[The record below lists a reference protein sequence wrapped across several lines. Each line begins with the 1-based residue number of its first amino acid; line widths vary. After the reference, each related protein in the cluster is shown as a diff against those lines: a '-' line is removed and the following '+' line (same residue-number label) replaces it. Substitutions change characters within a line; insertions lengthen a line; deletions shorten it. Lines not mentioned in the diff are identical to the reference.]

1 MNFKFQNLLGA
12 PYRGGNLLISG
23 NTQLLSPVGNRVS
36 ITDLVKSETLT
47 LPCENAKNVHRIAV
61 SPDGSLL
68 LSVDEDGKSLLIN
81 LRRRVSLHHF
91 SFKGP
96 VSALQFSPDGTLIA
110 AAIGKLLQ
118 VWRTPGFKAEFAP
131 FQLVR
136 TFASCHD
143 TITCLHWSP
152 DSQWLIVGCK
162 DLSARLFC
170 IHRVEHYNPI
180 VLMGHRDVIEGV
192 YFQVELN
199 GASHGQVVGA
209 YTISRDGAVFSWKYN
224 ALENGEDHTTLQSS
238 RRGRMEV
245 QYAPGYQLNAESAD
259 EHGQETDFLIL
270 PDASPTNSNRN
281 DGKKKR
287 KHSVTD
293 EPIHIQ
299 SPAVLGV
306 REIDS
311 NPLTETTNVENQG
324 KVGID
329 VCRLDRGKWE
339 LTNKHFFMQSSKLT
353 TCDYH
358 QGLNM
363 LVAGFAH
370 GVFGLYQMPDFTCI
384 HLLSISKERLT
395 TSVFNGTGN
404 WLAFGCAK
412 LGQLLVWEWRSESY
426 ILKQQGHYFDVNSVA
441 YSPDSQLIATG
452 ADDNK
457 LKVWNASSGFCFV
470 TFAEH
475 TNSITAVHFLP
486 SNNALL
492 SASLDGTVR
501 AWDLLRYRNF
511 RTFTTPSPTQ
521 FASLTADKSGEVVC
535 AGSLDSFQIY
545 VWSMKT
551 SRLLDVLSGH
561 EGPVH
566 GLMFSPVQEMLA
578 SSSWDKSVRIW
589 DVFDGKGGLETFS
602 HTHDVLTVAYR
613 PDGRQLASTTLNGQI
628 HLWDP
633 IEGQLIGSIEGRRD
647 IAGGRL
653 ISDRRTA
660 ANSSSG
666 KCFTT
671 ICYSADGSYLL
682 AGGSSKYICMYD
694 VGEQVLL
701 RRFQITH
708 NRSLDGV
715 LDFLNS
721 KGMTD
726 AGPIDLINDDDS
738 DGDEGQERGYLGFDL
753 PGTAGNA
760 GKPVART
767 RCLHISPTGRSWVAA
782 TTEGVLVYSMDDNMV
797 FDPTDL
803 DIDVTPEAIQSA
815 LKEGQH
821 TRALMLALR
830 LNEPRHIRKCIES
843 VPLSELSM
851 VASQVPALHL
861 NKLFESIAVILENS
875 PHLEFMLRW
884 CQELCR
890 AHGRTIQLRN
900 REFLPAL
907 RALQKTITRLHE
919 DLAGFCNSNHY
930 LLQYLCSAPS
940 STSLSV
946 DTPSPRERTT
956 LRA

>member
-1 MNFKFQNLLGA
+1 MKFKFQNLLGA
-12 PYRGGNLLISG
+12 SYRGGNLLIV
-23 NTQLLSPVGNRVS
+23 NTQLFSPVGNRVS
-36 ITDLVKSETLT
+36 ITDLVKSETQT
-47 LPCENAKNVHRIAV
+47 LPCENAKNVHRIAI
-61 SPDGSLL
+61 SPDGALL
-68 LSVDEDGKSLLIN
+68 LSVDEDGKSLLISM
-81 LRRRVSLHHF
+81 RQRVALHHF

-96 VSALQFSPDGTLIA
+96 VSALEFSPDGTLIA
-110 AAIGKLLQ
+110 AAVGKLLQ
-118 VWRTPGFKAEFAP
+118 VWRTPGFKADFAP
-131 FQLVR
+131 FQHVR

-143 TITCLHWSP
+143 TITCLHWSS
-152 DSQWLIVGCK
+152 DNQWLIVGGK

-170 IHRVEHYNPI
+170 LHRIEHYNPVI
-180 VLMGHRDVIEGV
+180 LMGHRDVIHGV
-192 YFQVELN
+192 YFQVSSN
-199 GASHGQVVGA
+199 GPSQGNVVGA
-209 YTISRDGAVFSWKYN
+209 YTVSRDGAVFSWKYN
-224 ALENGEDHTTLQSS
+224 ALENEQDNTMFQDSDKGEGFLERLDPSTTTS
-238 RRGRMEV
+238 R
-245 QYAPGYQLNAESAD
+245 Q
-259 EHGQETDFLIL
+259 EH
-270 PDASPTNSNRN
+270 
-281 DGKKKR
+281 GKKKR
-287 KHSVTD
+287 RRIIPD
-293 EPIHIQ
+293 E
-299 SPAVLGV
+299 SVLG
-306 REIDS
+306 EGELDTGPS
-311 NPLTETTNVENQG
+311 TERADGSEQKNALL
-324 KVGID
+324 K

-339 LTNKHFFMQSSKLT
+339 LVNKHFFMQSSKLT
-353 TCDYH
+353 SCDYH
-358 QGLNM
+358 QGLNL

-370 GVFGLYQMPDFTCI
+370 GIFGLYQMPDFTCI
-384 HLLSISKERLT
+384 HLLSISKQRLT
-395 TSVFNGTGN
+395 TSIFNSTGN

-412 LGQLLVWEWRSESY
+412 LGQLLIWEWRSESY
-426 ILKQQGHYFDVNSVA
+426 ILKQQGHYFDVNAVA

-486 SNNALL
+486 GNNALL

-511 RTFTTPSPTQ
+511 RTFTTPTPTQ

-566 GLMFSPVQEMLA
+566 GLMFSPIHEMLA
-578 SSSWDKSVRIW
+578 SSSWDKTVRIW

-633 IEGQLIGSIEGRRD
+633 VEAQLSGTIEGRRD

-653 ISDRRTA
+653 MRDKRTA

-671 ICYSADGSYLL
+671 ICYSADGNYLL
-682 AGGSSKYICMYD
+682 AGGNSKYICMYD

-726 AGPIDLINDDDS
+726 AGPIDLINDDES
-738 DGDEGQERGYLGFDL
+738 DADEGQVRGYLGFDL
-753 PGTAGNA
+753 PGATANA
-760 GKPVART
+760 GKPMART
-767 RCLHISPTGRSWVAA
+767 RGLQISPTGRSWVAA
-782 TTEGVLVYSMDDNMV
+782 TTEGVLVYSMDDTMV
-797 FDPTDL
+797 FDPMDL
-803 DIDVTPEAIQSA
+803 DIDVTPEAIESA
-815 LKEGQH
+815 LQNGEH
-821 TRALMLALR
+821 ARALVLAMR
-830 LNEPRHIRKCIES
+830 LNEPRHMRKCIES
-843 VPLSELSM
+843 VPPSELYM
-851 VASQVPALHL
+851 VASQVPVLHL
-861 NKLFESIAVILENS
+861 NRLFESIADILDKS
-875 PHLEFMLRW
+875 PHLEFMLHW
-884 CQELCR
+884 CQDLCR
-890 AHGRTIQLRN
+890 AHGRTIQMRN

-919 DLAGFCNSNHY
+919 DLAGFCNSNQY
-930 LLQYLCSAPS
+930 LLQYLCSAPNL
-940 STSLSV
+940 TSLSV

>member
-1 MNFKFQNLLGA
+1 MNYKFQNLLGA

-36 ITDLVKSETLT
+36 VTDLVKSETHT
-47 LPCENAKNVHRIAV
+47 LPCENAKNVHRVAI
-61 SPDGSLL
+61 SPDGALL
-68 LSVDEDGKSLLIN
+68 LSVDEDGKSLLISM
-81 LRRRVSLHHF
+81 RQRVALHHF

-110 AAIGKLLQ
+110 AAVGKLVQ
-118 VWRTPGFKAEFAP
+118 IWRTPGFKAEFAP
-131 FQLVR
+131 FQHVR
-136 TFASCHD
+136 TFASCHE
-143 TITCLHWSP
+143 TITCMQWSP
-152 DSQWLIVGCK
+152 DGQWLIVGSK
-162 DLSARLFC
+162 DLCARLFC
-170 IHRVEHYNPI
+170 LHTVEHYNPVI
-180 VLMGHRDVIEGV
+180 LMGHRDTIHGV
-192 YFQVELN
+192 YFQVKTN
-199 GASHGQVVGA
+199 DTYQGNIMGA
-209 YTISRDGAVFSWKYN
+209 YTISGDGAVFSWKHIS
-224 ALENGEDHTTLQSS
+224 LENEQDYTILQSS
-238 RRGRMEV
+238 DTHRVGT
-245 QYAPGYQLNAESAD
+245 Q
-259 EHGQETDFLIL
+259 
-270 PDASPTNSNRN
+270 DASGPLPNSGIVDELDMEEDLHELLDYSQE

-287 KHSVTD
+287 RRNILEESVVHG
-293 EPIHIQ
+293 E
-299 SPAVLGV
+299 
-306 REIDS
+306 REHDLELSIDRLHGS
-311 NPLTETTNVENQG
+311 KQKLT
-324 KVGID
+324 GIK

-339 LTNKHFFMQSSKLT
+339 LMGKHFFMQSSKLT
-353 TCDYH
+353 SCDYH
-358 QGLNM
+358 QGLNL

-384 HLLSISKERLT
+384 HLLSISKQRLT
-395 TSVFNGTGN
+395 TSIFNSTGN

-412 LGQLLVWEWRSESY
+412 LGQLLVWEWRTESY

-441 YSPDSQLIATG
+441 YSPGSQLIATG

-457 LKVWNASSGFCFV
+457 LKVWNSSSGFCFV

-486 SNNALL
+486 GNSALL

-521 FASLTADKSGEVVC
+521 FASLTADRSGEVVC

-566 GLMFSPVQEMLA
+566 GLMFSPVHEMLA
-578 SSSWDKSVRIW
+578 SSSWDKTVRIW
-589 DVFDGKGGLETFS
+589 DVFNGKGGLETFP
-602 HTHDVLTVAYR
+602 HNHDVLTVAYR

-633 IEGQLIGSIEGRRD
+633 VEGQLTATIEGRRD

-653 ISDRRTA
+653 ISDKRTA

-671 ICYSADGSYLL
+671 ICYSADGNYLL
-682 AGGSSKYICMYD
+682 AGGSSKFICMYD

-726 AGPIDLINDDDS
+726 AGPIDLIDDEES
-738 DGDEGQERGYLGFDL
+738 DVGEGQVRGYLGFNM
-753 PGTAGNA
+753 PGATANA
-760 GKPVART
+760 GKPIART
-767 RCLHISPTGRSWVAA
+767 RCLQISPTGRSWVAA

-803 DIDVTPEAIQSA
+803 DIDVTPEAIESA
-815 LKEGQH
+815 LQDHQH
-821 TRALMLALR
+821 ARALVLALR

-843 VPLSELSM
+843 VPPSDLLS
-851 VASQVPALHL
+851 VASHLPVVHLHR
-861 NKLFESIAVILENS
+861 LFESISDILEDS
-875 PHLEFMLRW
+875 PHVEFMLHW
-884 CQELCR
+884 CQELFR
-890 AHGRTIQLRN
+890 VHGQTVQMRN
-900 REFLPAL
+900 QEFLPVL

-919 DLAGFCNSNHY
+919 DLAGFCNRNRY
-930 LLQYLCSAPS
+930 LLQYLCCAPS
-940 STSLSV
+940 STSLSI
-946 DTPSPRERTT
+946 DTPSPPERRT